1 MILGP
6 DDPRA
11 ITGKAREDAEAYTE
25 WFNEQVLGMKP
36 RTRRQ
41 KADMK
46 ARLERVL
53 REIDYPNSKDPA

>member
-25 WFNEQVLGMKP
+25 RFNELVLGIKP
-36 RTRRQ
+36 LTKRQ
-41 KADMK
+41 KADRQRK
-46 ARLERVL
+46 LDDIL
-53 REIDYPNSKDPA
+53 RAIDYPNSKDPT